1 MASYKTPGVYVK
13 ELSIFPP
20 SVAQVETAIPA
31 FIGYTEIA
39 DEFSPKDL
47 HLIPTRIKSLL
58 EYQELYG
65 GAPPVSVQTVN
76 LDENNAVTSTEVS
89 SNFYMYDALRMFFKN
104 GGGKCY
110 IISVGLYKDNIGS
123 ISKGHF
129 IDEPGGLSALKKQDE
144 PTIILFPD
152 AVLLGADGLYEL
164 QQQALK
170 QCNTLQDRVGVF
182 DLLESKSTDS
192 TFDWEDGYKEFRDK
206 IGINYLK
213 YGAAYTPWLKTN
225 LPLQV
230 HYRDIQ
236 NKVFRGG
243 SVVKMETL
251 TDDADTQTTVAN
263 LINAVAD
270 ADMIKS
276 GLNPLRDINGKQ
288 ETLKAKYTTLLDEYK
303 GTPNTTRY
311 QALFN
316 YIYDIVDQLDA
327 WSAGTAVLTNPEL
340 VTNIGDI
347 ITNSLKS
354 SVSDLISYDRA
365 ADTALSGTYNLY
377 VVYNPTE
384 SANWGDIFV
393 TASAPDAVDIFGA
406 GANTEKQLNGLS
418 NINDVFEAVNVAVAE
433 IEKAAATYETTY
445 ETSLLDSH
453 PTFKN
458 IITKLSTSLTTMPP
472 SGAVAGIYAMVDST
486 RGVWKAPANVSVSGV
501 VGLTQTIDSID
512 QEELNVDVNSGKSIN
527 CIRAFTG
534 RGTLVW
540 GARTLA
546 GNDNEWRYVPVRR
559 FFNMVEESVK
569 KSTYWA
575 VFEPNDANTWIKV
588 KAMIENF
595 LTLQWRDGALQGAK
609 TNQAFFVNV
618 GLGTT
623 MTPQDILEGRMNVE
637 IGMAVVRPAEFIIL
651 KFSHKLP
658 EA

>member
-1 MASYKTPGVYVK
+1 MPAYKTPDVYV
-13 ELSIFPP
+13 EEISIFPP

-31 FIGYTEIA
+31 FIGYTEKA
-39 DEFSPKDL
+39 QEFSPQDL
-47 HLIPTRIKSLL
+47 HLEPTRIKSLL
-58 EYQELYG
+58 EYQELFG
-65 GAPPVSVQTVN
+65 GAAPLTVN
-76 LDENNAVTSTEVS
+76 SVKLDENNGVTATDVS

-110 IISVGLYKDNIGS
+110 IISVGLYKDNLGS
-123 ISKGHF
+123 INKDHF
-129 IDEPGGLSALKKQDE
+129 NNVDGGLAVLKKQDE

-152 AVLLGADGLYEL
+152 AVLLQSDDLYDL

-170 QCNTLQDRVGVF
+170 QCNTLQDRVAVF
-182 DLLESKSTDS
+182 DLLEAKASDP
-192 TFDWEDGYKEFRDK
+192 TFQWDDGFNEFRNK

-225 LPLQV
+225 LSLDV
-230 HYRDIQ
+230 HFRDIQ
-236 NKVFRGG
+236 NKVTRGG
-243 SVVKMETL
+243 SVVAMDTL
-251 TDDADTQTTVAN
+251 TDDAEVKTTVAN
-263 LINAVAD
+263 LKLAVAD
-270 ADMIKS
+270 ADTIKTDLDT
-276 GLNPLRDINGKQ
+276 LNGSE
-288 ETLKAKYTTLLDEYK
+288 ETLKAQYTTLVDAFKGAPDATKYK
-303 GTPNTTRY
+303 AVIN
-311 QALFN
+311 F
-316 YIYDIVDQLDA
+316 IYDVVDQIDA
-327 WSAGTAVLTNPEL
+327 WSAGGAALTNSEL
-340 VTNIGDI
+340 VTNISDM
-347 ITNSLKS
+347 ITNSLAA

-365 ADTALSGTYNLY
+365 ADTSLSASYNLY
-377 VVYNPTE
+377 AAYHPTE
-384 SANWGDIFV
+384 SANWGDIFD
-393 TASAPDAVDIFGA
+393 ASAPAPVDIFGS
-406 GANTEKQLNGLS
+406 GTNTQKQLNGLS
-418 NINDVFEAVNVAVAE
+418 QITDVFEAVNAAIAE
-433 IEKAAATYETTY
+433 IVTSAESYESTYETT
-445 ETSLLDSH
+445 LLGSH

-458 IITKLSTSLTTMPP
+458 IIQKLSTSLTTMPP

-486 RGVWKAPANVSVSGV
+486 RGVWKAPANVSVAGV

-512 QEELNVDVNSGKSIN
+512 QEELNVDVNGGKSIN

-546 GNDNEWRYVPVRR
+546 GNDNEWRYVSVRR

-609 TNQAFFVNV
+609 PEQAFFVNV

-623 MTPQDILEGRMNVE
+623 MTPLDILEGRMNVE

>member
-1 MASYKTPGVYVK
+1 MPSYKTPDVYV
-13 ELSIFPP
+13 EEISIFPP
-20 SVAQVETAIPA
+20 SVAQVETAVPA
-31 FIGYTEIA
+31 FIGYTQMA

-65 GAPPVSVQTVN
+65 GAAPLSVNSVK
-76 LDENNAVTSTEVS
+76 LDENNAVSNTDVS

-110 IISVGLYKDNIGS
+110 IISVGLYKDHIGS
-123 ISKGHF
+123 ISKDHF
-129 IDEPGGLSALKKQDE
+129 NNVDGGLNALKKQDE

-152 AVLLGADGLYEL
+152 AVLLESDDLYDL

-170 QCNTLQDRVGVF
+170 QCNTLQDRVAVF
-182 DLLESKSTDS
+182 DLLESKASDP
-192 TFDWEDGYKEFRDK
+192 TFDWEEGYNDFRNK

-225 LPLQV
+225 LSLDV

-236 NKVFRGG
+236 NKVLRGG
-243 SVVKMETL
+243 SVVNMEVL
-251 TDDADTQTTVAN
+251 TDDANVKATISLLNQ
-263 LINAVAD
+263 AVAD
-270 ADMIKS
+270 ANTVKADLDT
-276 GLNPLRDINGKQ
+276 LNGTE
-288 ETLKAKYTTLLDEYK
+288 ETLKARYTTLLDDFK
-303 GTPNTTRY
+303 GTPNATRY

-316 YIYDIVDQLDA
+316 YIYDMVDQLDA
-327 WSAGTAVLTNPEL
+327 WAEGAAAFTNPDL

-347 ITNSLKS
+347 ITNSLQS
-354 SVSDLISYDRA
+354 SVSVLISYDKA
-365 ADTALSGTYNLY
+365 ADTALSGSYNLFSAF
-377 VVYNPTE
+377 NPAE
-384 SANWGDIFV
+384 SANWLDIFG
-393 TASAPDAVDIFGA
+393 AGSPAAVDIFGT
-406 GANTEKQLNGLS
+406 GSNTEKQLNGLS
-418 NINDVFEAVNVAVAE
+418 KINDVFEAVNAAVAE
-433 IEKAAATYETTY
+433 IEKAAATYESTY
-445 ETSLLDSH
+445 ETALLDSH

-458 IITKLSTSLTTMPP
+458 IIKKLSTSLTTMPP

-501 VGLTQTIDSID
+501 VGLTQIIDSAD

-609 TNQAFFVNV
+609 PEQAFFVNV